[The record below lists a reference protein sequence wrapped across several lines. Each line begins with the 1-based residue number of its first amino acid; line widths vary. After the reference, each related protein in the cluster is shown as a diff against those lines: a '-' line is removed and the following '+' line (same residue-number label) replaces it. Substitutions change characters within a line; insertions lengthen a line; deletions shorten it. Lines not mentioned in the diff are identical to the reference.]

1 MSDNFVTHN
10 INFSPAEGLKK
21 NETSIH
27 VFNDDDDDDDDR
39 VAQTQIRATVVD
51 SNTTAA
57 DMLERQNLTEEM
69 RKDPAYRFLM
79 QVSAFTR
86 RRINKLTDQ
95 TPIRHVKVARRCDLS
110 SNACSRDGD
119 KEQQWLQIPEIS
131 GVVLLSADAYGH
143 IKEAEMIVNNFI
155 HKPLK
160 MLVEHPQYQTL
171 FARLVA
177 IRMGLSSALVN
188 SHLQK
193 DKTFERL
200 HQEQSMVLRAL
211 GKVQVY
217 NTSRR
222 WTEPGYY

>member
-1 MSDNFVTHN
+1 MSDNFVNHK
-10 INFSPAEGLKK
+10 INFPPAEGLKK
-21 NETSIH
+21 NGTSIH
-27 VFNDDDDDDDDR
+27 VFDDDDDDDDHIT
-39 VAQTQIRATVVD
+39 QTQIRAAVVD
-51 SNTTAA
+51 SNATVA
-57 DMLERQNLTEEM
+57 DIHERQKLTEEM

-95 TPIRHVKVARRCDLS
+95 TPIRHFKVARRCDLS
-110 SNACSRDGD
+110 STACSRDGD
-119 KEQQWLQIPEIS
+119 KEQQWMQIPEIS
-131 GVVLLSADAYGH
+131 GVVLLSADVYGH

-160 MLVEHPQYQTL
+160 ILVEHPRYQTL

-177 IRMGLSSALVN
+177 IRMSLSSSLVN

-193 DKTFERL
+193 DKTFVRL

-211 GKVQVY
+211 VKVQVH

-222 WTEPGYY
+222 WTEPGY